1 MAHGDDTVP
10 AEGRWTPREAV
21 LLASMST
28 DEASTALV
36 DAALA
41 DPDPAIR
48 AAGLG
53 ALARQGRLSAD
64 ALVAGLQDG
73 AAKVRLRAAQL
84 APSLGSEALE
94 PVVDLLD
101 DADPLVVVAALVALS
116 ELPAAS
122 SAEQVIAAARSTD
135 DLLVYEE
142 AIATLGAIGAPEGLA
157 VVLEATTSKPAVRRR
172 AVAALGAFEGPEV
185 EAALDRLADD
195 RDWQVRQAVAL
206 LRRPPLDGA

>member
-10 AEGRWTPREAV
+10 ASERWTPREAV

-28 DEASTALV
+28 DDASCAIV
-36 DAALA
+36 DAALG
-41 DPDPAIR
+41 DPDPTIR

-53 ALARQGRLSAD
+53 ALRRQGRLSAE
-64 ALVAGLQDG
+64 ALVAGLSDG
-73 AAKVRLRAAQL
+73 DAKVRLRAAQL
-84 APSLGSEALE
+84 APTLGHAALE
-94 PVVDLLD
+94 PVLGLLED
-101 DADPLVVVAALVALS
+101 DDPLVVVAALVALS

-122 SAEQVIAAARSTD
+122 SAGPVIATARSTD
-135 DLLVYEE
+135 DLLVFEE

-157 VVLEATTSKPAVRRR
+157 VVLEATESKPAVRRR